1 MKNMTSKKNM
11 SSNRTPRRIDRNAGG
26 RKKGVLTSLI
36 KKHYG
41 NKKKMPDQSGSLKL
55 GGTAKSLTENKKF
68 AITDKKV
75 L

>member
-1 MKNMTSKKNM
+1 MKDMTSKKNM

-36 KKHYG
+36 KKYYG
-41 NKKKMPDQSGSLKL
+41 NKKKMPDQSGGLKL
-55 GGTAKSLTENKKF
+55 GGTAKSLTENEKS

>member
-1 MKNMTSKKNM
+1 MKDMTSKKNM

-41 NKKKMPDQSGSLKL
+41 NKKK
-55 GGTAKSLTENKKF
+55 
-68 AITDKKV
+68 KV
-75 L
+75 YDRDMEDYYGWFK